1 MEHDGRGLTTPPT
14 DDRRPTFLVVA
25 VSVVFAALLFVPSLY
40 DYFGLTAGNS
50 FVLAIC
56 LITSCCGALTAA

>member
-1 MEHDGRGLTTPPT
+1 L
-14 DDRRPTFLVVA
+14 L
-25 VSVVFAALLFVPSLY
+25 VFAAVLFVPALY

-56 LITSCCGALTAA
+56 LITLVLWFGALTAAYRFRLLDRALGLDTLP